1 MLETPAR
8 AIRSVRYPWT
18 VFIDAIRRS
27 VSAWNHPDARD
38 LDIALF
44 YVHLSQAF
52 DDDVGT
58 VLTQGLTLLAVID
71 TDYASKAASF
81 AGFDPGQ
88 SILE

>member
-1 MLETPAR
+1 MDRVGKFSLL
-8 AIRSVRYPWT
+8 V
-18 VFIDAIRRS
+18 
-27 VSAWNHPDARD
+27 
-38 LDIALF
+38 
-44 YVHLSQAF
+44 LSQAF

-71 TDYASKAASF
+71 TDYASEAASF

>member
-1 MLETPAR
+1 L
-8 AIRSVRYPWT
+8 Y
-18 VFIDAIRRS
+18 
-27 VSAWNHPDARD
+27 
-38 LDIALF
+38 
-44 YVHLSQAF
+44 LSQAF

-71 TDYASKAASF
+71 TDYASKAASL